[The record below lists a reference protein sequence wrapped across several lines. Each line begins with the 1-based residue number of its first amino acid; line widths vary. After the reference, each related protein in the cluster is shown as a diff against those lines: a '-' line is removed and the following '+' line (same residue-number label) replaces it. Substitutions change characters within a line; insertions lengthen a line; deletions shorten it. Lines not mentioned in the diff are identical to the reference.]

1 MDDLILVCATY
12 SSSLVFYYCDYTQPG
27 SLQPSQVLGSILKQL
42 LLKGVL
48 CQETEE
54 HLAQA
59 CNSNAST
66 PDQEDLASILYK
78 TIDSGCNVHIIL
90 DGLDECEKDA
100 KQFLTNVL
108 RRLMSFQNANCR
120 VLYTCR
126 DEDQML
132 RALDE
137 YPQIHMSSRMSF
149 ADIKSYVEWAVKSR
163 LQSRDLAI
171 SDPDL
176 EEEIVTELVNKSQ
189 GM

>member
-1 MDDLILVCATY
+1 
-12 SSSLVFYYCDYTQPG
+12 
-27 SLQPSQVLGSILKQL
+27 
-42 LLKGVL
+42 
-48 CQETEE
+48 
-54 HLAQA
+54 
-59 CNSNAST
+59 
-66 PDQEDLASILYK
+66 
-78 TIDSGCNVHIIL
+78 
-90 DGLDECEKDA
+90 
-100 KQFLTNVL
+100 
-108 RRLMSFQNANCR
+108 MSFQNANCR

-176 EEEIVTELVNKSQ
+176 EADIVTELVNKSQ